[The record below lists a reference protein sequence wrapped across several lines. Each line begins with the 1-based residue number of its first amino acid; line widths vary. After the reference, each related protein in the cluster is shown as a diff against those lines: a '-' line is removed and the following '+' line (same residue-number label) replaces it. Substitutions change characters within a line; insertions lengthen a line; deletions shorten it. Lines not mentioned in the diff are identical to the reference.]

1 MNRLANK
8 RWAPQRGRAG
18 SSMDLELAKGGAVRQ
33 RGAAR
38 LEERGRWVLVLL
50 GLVVGA
56 GVVRGPLVVTAG
68 TQERGG
74 SSDRP
79 AYVVDS
85 ALITLIEEAEVPA
98 RTPGLIQRIPVETGD
113 LVAAKDLLVQLETA
127 DAELVV
133 QRARHEVEIARQ
145 QAQNDSKVNI
155 ARKTFETAQRA
166 VRRAEESNA
175 KRRDSVT
182 EAELDKLRLEAF
194 TAESQIRQAE
204 TDLGVA
210 KVTHELK
217 EVELR
222 QAELSAAYRRVVAP
236 FAGMVVQLLQQEGEW
251 AEGGKPLLRLVR
263 LDRLRVEAFLKSE
276 EVDGSL
282 VGRACRVTV
291 LLPRGR
297 KVTVAGKV
305 TFVSPE
311 VNPVNGEVR
320 VWAEVPNPE
329 LELRPGVQGR
339 LEIAAEKIGAEK
351 TGAAK
356 IGAGEEADR

>member
-1 MNRLANK
+1 MNRLAK
-8 RWAPQRGRAG
+8 DRRARSRRELQRSGPTASAG
-18 SSMDLELAKGGAVRQ
+18 SELGTQAAVT
-33 RGAAR
+33 
-38 LEERGRWVLVLL
+38 ERMAMSSGQSGRWLLVLL

-56 GVVRGPLVVTAG
+56 GVLRGPLAVTAG
-68 TQERGG
+68 TQERAVAA
-74 SSDRP
+74 DRP

-127 DAELVV
+127 DSELVV
-133 QRARHEVEIARQ
+133 QRARHEVDIARQ
-145 QAQNDSKVNI
+145 QAKNDSKVNI

-166 VRRAEESNA
+166 VRRAEDSNA

-210 KVTHELK
+210 QATHELK

-222 QAELSAAYRRVVAP
+222 QAELAAAYRRVVAP

-282 VGRACRVTV
+282 VGRDCRVTV
-291 LLPRGR
+291 SLPRGR
-297 KVTVAGKV
+297 KVTVAGKI

-339 LEIAAEKIGAEK
+339 LEIAA
-351 TGAAK
+351 
-356 IGAGEEADR
+356 GEEADR